1 MFLILHPY
9 KFTEFNQA
17 LYDVDLL
24 KKLGS
29 KVEIHDLSEIVNKE
43 WNSAFLQKRQKG
55 IKNIY
60 LFK

>member
-24 KKLGS
+24 KKKLGC
-29 KVEIHDLSEIVNKE
+29 KVEKHDLSEIVNKE
-43 WNSAFLQKRQKG
+43 WNSAFLQKRQKEFFT
-55 IKNIY
+55 
-60 LFK
+60 L